1 MSNEI
6 DTSPIINVVSRM
18 EYSRT
23 TPGYTGFYVRVCPR
37 GMDAVLTVDP
47 KARFIERFSHHYGIN
62 STLMYSG
69 IKGWTEQLNT
79 ASGFE
84 MFYDY
89 CARNAKYESS
99 LILQGVTEGFMFE
112 VSCPTDSPLVGWF
125 LVLGVQNG

>member
-23 TPGYTGFYVRVCPR
+23 TPGYTSFYVRVCPR

-112 VSCPTDSPLVGWF
+112 VECHNDSPLVGWF